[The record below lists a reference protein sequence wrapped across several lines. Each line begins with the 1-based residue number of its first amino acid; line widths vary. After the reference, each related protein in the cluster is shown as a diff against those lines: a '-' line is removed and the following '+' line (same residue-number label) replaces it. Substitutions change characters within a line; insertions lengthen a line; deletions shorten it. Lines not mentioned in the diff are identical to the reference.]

1 MGDKM
6 KLVMLGPQGSGKGTQ
21 AKMLSKRFNIPHVS
35 TGDIFR
41 ENIKNQTELGKE
53 ISSYVNSGKLVPSE
67 VTNKVMKNE
76 LKKNKYENG
85 YILDGYPRDL
95 SQAEFLDKLD
105 GIDYAVLVDISDNE
119 TIKRLSSRRQC
130 TKCGKIYGAVNLEE
144 GQKECKECGGEL
156 IQREDDKPEVIKK
169 RLVEYHNKTQPL
181 IDFYGEKG
189 KLKKINGEQPIEK
202 VNKDILA
209 AIK

>member
-1 MGDKM
+1 
-6 KLVMLGPQGSGKGTQ
+6 MLGPQGSGKGTQ

-67 VTNKVMKNE
+67 VTNKVMEEE

-95 SQAEFLDKLD
+95 SQAEFFDK
-105 GIDYAVLVDISDNE
+105 IDEINYAILIDISDEE

-130 TKCGKIYGAVNLEE
+130 KKCGKIYGAVNLEE

-156 IQREDDKPEVIKK
+156 IQREDDKPEAIKK
-169 RLVEYHNKTQPL
+169 RLEEYHNKTKPL
-181 IDFYGEKG
+181 IIFYEEKD
-189 KLKKINGEQPIEK
+189 KLKKINGQQSIEK
-202 VNKDILA
+202 VNKDILGSVE
-209 AIK
+209 